1 MPMEWSSTEII
12 DQMLPKKAIFIFGT
26 VILLSV
32 FEILPLVVSSLLGV
46 FTMLLTRV
54 LSTRQAVSS
63 VDYNL
68 LLLIVTSL
76 ALGKVIFET
85 GTANYLAQNLATLL
99 KDSSIY
105 IVLSCFFLFV
115 ALITNLVSNNACAVL
130 FTPIAIDLANNLGMD
145 PKIFAISVIFA
156 VNCSFM
162 TPMAYQTNLLV
173 MGPGHY
179 KFSDFVIF
187 GFP

>member
-1 MPMEWSSTEII
+1 MIRKRMTEIPLEAGDVLLVQGSKKAIKYLRSGSDIMPMEWSSTEII

-105 IVLSCFFLFV
+105 IVLSCFFCL
-115 ALITNLVSNNACAVL
+115 
-130 FTPIAIDLANNLGMD
+130 
-145 PKIFAISVIFA
+145 
-156 VNCSFM
+156 
-162 TPMAYQTNLLV
+162 
-173 MGPGHY
+173 
-179 KFSDFVIF
+179 
-187 GFP
+187 